1 MPSDGNHNGSSTFV
15 LASNGNNE
23 SLPHQ
28 KVLLQDRAD
37 LTGIV
42 PPGSGDGSRLTGRN
56 YVEND
61 LSLDNLQKYDN
72 ETD

>member
-1 MPSDGNHNGSSTFV
+1 M

-23 SLPHQ
+23 SQQHP
-28 KVLLQDRAD
+28 KVLMQDGSE

-42 PPGSGDGSRLTGRN
+42 PPGSGDGTRNTGRN
-56 YVEND
+56 YAEND
-61 LSLDNLQKYDN
+61 LSLDNLRSHDK